1 MADEQPPVAEPKT
14 TRRPTR
20 AQSKQHQPASVHYQ
34 PPGGGGGGAPLGIRR
49 CADPRD
55 FVSRTSSS
63 RRSTR
68 RRLEVRDALEQ
79 AGESEDDIEHIME
92 QLEGRSDEEVM
103 LALQRFQNVFQ
114 QEAAARERASGAQAL
129 AAADDAM
136 RGRQRQ
142 MLRHHHHGS
151 RRPFSQCSGTAS
163 RRRAQGPVM
172 VQPVHRCVPLPLTPP
187 PADEDDLYAPP
198 PADYIPAAPTTPRSQ
213 RAQMVR
219 TDNKPK
225 EKKGKKGG
233 TKKRRSRRK
242 RRTRKRRTRKRRSKR
257 RRRTR

>member
-1 MADEQPPVAEPKT
+1 MADEQRVAEPKT
-14 TRRPTR
+14 TRSSIR

-34 PPGGGGGGAPLGIRR
+34 EPGSGGGGTPLGPRR
-49 CADPRD
+49 CTDPRG

-63 RRSTR
+63 RRSQR

-79 AGESEDDIEHIME
+79 AGETDDDIEHIME
-92 QLEGRSDEEVM
+92 QLEGRTDEEVM
-103 LALQRFQNVFQ
+103 LALQRFQNLFQ
-114 QEAAARERASGAQAL
+114 QEAEARERASGAQTL
-129 AAADDAM
+129 AAADNTM
-136 RGRQRQ
+136 NWQQRQ
-142 MLRHHHHGS
+142 MLRHHRDGS

-163 RRRAQGPVM
+163 SRRGQGPVV

-187 PADEDDLYAPP
+187 PADEEDDEDDLYAPP

-219 TDNKPK
+219 TTNKPK

-242 RRTRKRRTRKRRSKR
+242 RRTRKRRSKR